1 MKNLV
6 YYLVCQECPSGG
18 IPHYVG
24 STTDFHA
31 RWRTHKSNLTRGTG
45 KCCGFC
51 AHWKVHHSAD
61 YKDISKVQIYLLD
74 FCEDPGSKEEDYP
87 ALRHLEE
94 QWMVQLGSLGTL
106 DPVQGLN
113 KRDDAKA
120 GARAWGT

>member
-1 MKNLV
+1 MLEEN
-6 YYLVCQECPSGG
+6 
-18 IPHYVG
+18 
-24 STTDFHA
+24 
-31 RWRTHKSNLTRGTG
+31 G
-45 KCCGFC
+45 KFMGNESIC
-51 AHWKVHHSAD
+51 V
-61 YKDISKVQIYLLD
+61 IVQ
-74 FCEDPGSKEEDYP
+74 EDYP

>member
-1 MKNLV
+1 MT
-6 YYLVCQECPSGG
+6 CS
-18 IPHYVG
+18 
-24 STTDFHA
+24 S
-31 RWRTHKSNLTRGTG
+31 
-45 KCCGFC
+45 
-51 AHWKVHHSAD
+51 HHSAD

-74 FCEDPGSKEEDYP
+74 FCEDPGRKEDDYP